1 MPEVLLPLADQTVA
15 GEVTLII
22 PLGLVLLTLL
32 WLGWQHRRSNRARG

>member
-1 MPEVLLPLADQTVA
+1 MPEALLPLADQTVA

-32 WLGWQHRRSNRARG
+32 WLGWQIRRSNRARG